1 MRLLDDWNGLIMKM
15 ITIENVT
22 KTYGEKQLFQHI
34 NFTIAEKERVG
45 LIGVN
50 GTGKSSLLKIVAGL
64 DAPDSGETIAQR
76 DYKIAYSAQNP
87 SLDEGLTVIDQVF
100 MGDAPVFR
108 VVKEYER
115 ALLELEK
122 QPQDSAVQEQLFEW
136 QKKMDLM
143 DGWDVG
149 TNAKSILTK
158 LGITD
163 FHKKISELSGGQK
176 KRVSLAQVLI
186 QEADLLI
193 LDEPTN
199 HLDYESVKWLEDY
212 LSRLSGALLLVTH
225 DRYFLDRV
233 TNRMFELDGGKL
245 FTYKGNYAAFLEA
258 KAIREENEA
267 ATLDK
272 QRNLFRRELE
282 WIRRGAKARTTKQ
295 KARIDR
301 FENLEQQVSSVSTSE
316 KLDISL
322 AGSRLGKQ
330 VFELKDAK
338 KSYGSQVILK
348 DFNLLVKPGDRIGI
362 VGKNGT
368 GKSTL
373 LNTLAGRLP
382 LDEGEFIMGQTV
394 RIAYYTQENEEMD
407 GNKRMIEYL
416 KEAAE
421 VVSTSDGKML
431 SAAQMLE
438 RFLFPPYSHGTP
450 IRKLSG
456 GEKRRL
462 FLLKILIQ
470 EPNVL
475 LLDEPTN
482 DLDTGTLTV
491 LEDYLEDFPG
501 VVITVSHDRYFL
513 DKVAGQLLILQG
525 DGKIDSFYGNYS
537 ELLESQLHKAEVKQ
551 SVQAEKTREHD
562 KPKKKR
568 MSYKE
573 KIEWETI
580 DDDIAKV
587 EGRLKEIEGEMSKT
601 GSDFEKAQ
609 QLMDE
614 ENRLNEE
621 LEELIERWSYLS
633 ELAES
638 LS

>member
-1 MRLLDDWNGLIMKM
+1 MK
-15 ITIENVT
+15 ILSIENLS
-22 KTYGEKQLFQHI
+22 KTYGEKQLFQDI
-34 NFTIAEKERVG
+34 SFAIAEKERVG
-45 LIGVN
+45 LIGIN
-50 GTGKSSLLKIVAGL
+50 GTGKSSLLKIVAGV
-64 DAPDSGETIAQR
+64 DVPDSGEIVMPK
-76 DYKIAYSAQNP
+76 DYKIAYSSQAPTLN
-87 SLDEGLTVIDQVF
+87 DNLTVLDQVF
-100 MGDAPVFR
+100 EGDAPVLL
-108 VVKEYER
+108 VVKEYEK
-115 ALLELEK
+115 ALMAFEK
-122 QPQDSAVQEQLFEW
+122 NPDQQNSQDHLFEL
-136 QKKMDLM
+136 QRKMDAV

-149 TNAKSILTK
+149 TNAKTILTK

-163 FHKKISELSGGQK
+163 FNKKIVELSGGQK

-199 HLDYESVKWLEDY
+199 HLDYESVKWLEEY
-212 LSRLSGALLLVTH
+212 LSRYKGALLLVTH

-233 TNRMFELDGGKL
+233 ANRMFELEGGNL
-245 FTYKGNYAAFLEA
+245 YSYKGNYAAFLEA

-301 FENLEQQVSSVSTSE
+301 FESLDQQVSSAKQSE

-322 AGSRLGKQ
+322 SGSRLGKQ
-330 VFELKDAK
+330 VFELKNAY
-338 KSYGSQVILK
+338 KSYGSKPILK

-362 VGKNGT
+362 IGSNGT

-382 LDEGEFIMGQTV
+382 LDSGEFIMGQTV
-394 RIAYYTQENEEMD
+394 KVAYYTQENDDMD
-407 GNKRMIEYL
+407 ENKRMIEYL
-416 KEAAE
+416 KETAQ
-421 VVSTSDGKML
+421 VVSTSDGKTI
-431 SAAQMLE
+431 SASQMLE
-438 RFLFPPYSHGTP
+438 RFLFPTYTHGTP

-462 FLLKILIQ
+462 YLLKILMT

-482 DLDTGTLTV
+482 DLDTQTLTV
-491 LEDYLEDFPG
+491 LEDYLEEFPG
-501 VVITVSHDRYFL
+501 VVLTVSHDRYFL
-513 DKVAGQLLILQG
+513 DKVADQLLILKG
-525 DGKIDSFYGNYS
+525 DGEIDSFYGNYT
-537 ELLESQLHKAEVKQ
+537 EMLESRSGKLEEKQ
-551 SVQAEKTREHD
+551 SSQPIKVTEQE

-573 KIEWETI
+573 KMEWETI
-580 DDDIAKV
+580 DEDIAKA
-587 EGRLKEIEGEMSKT
+587 EERLKAISEEMAKT

-609 QLMDE
+609 TLMNE
-614 ENRLNEE
+614 ETALNEK
-621 LEELIERWSYLS
+621 LEYLIERWSFLS
-633 ELAES
+633 ELAENQ
-638 LS
+638 